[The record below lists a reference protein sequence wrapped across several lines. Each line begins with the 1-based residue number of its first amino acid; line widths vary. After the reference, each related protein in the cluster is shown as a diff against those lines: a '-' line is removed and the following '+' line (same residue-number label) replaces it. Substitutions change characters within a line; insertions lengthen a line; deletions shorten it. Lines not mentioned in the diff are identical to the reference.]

1 MKPGILPSA
10 LRRPLAAPLIALALG
25 GLLLL
30 TWIGAL
36 AAGPAPQ
43 AAPVGG
49 QQSRPAGAG
58 LVGPSQEVSVT
69 LTPEPSPT
77 PPPTETPL
85 PTPTFTPEPSPTP
98 ENRELSPGAP
108 TAAFD
113 LAITKKSIPS
123 KFKVGAGNIY
133 VISVSRTNTETINQ
147 VIVIEDYLPNGMTWT
162 PVNVGKWNCITTSTT
177 TLVSCFY
184 TENNPASFDQ
194 LQFQVSI
201 PKDIENTMFVNK
213 AVLKLDPSDADP
225 INNEDEITTELDSL
239 DLQIAKTVDT
249 TSYLTGTVSYHLVV
263 TNTGPVVGNNVWVEE
278 TFPSDLAFTSF
289 EADAGTFITTSLTT
303 GRWNIGSLPFISGT
317 NVKHITI
324 NFRPKSTASG
334 KLLSNTATV
343 KSNNFNDYNSTN
355 NSASANVVIGSLQ
368 IGKSASPT
376 SVQVG
381 EPITFTF
388 TITNPS
394 PASQSNVTIRD
405 PLHRHL
411 NIRRTPSGI
420 SGIFGNAF
428 TLSNLTIPANSVR
441 RYYLV
446 VAGSPSISNTETIT
460 NAASVSWPVGGSS
473 ISVQSNTVEMTIQ
486 PGGSIQVGKTNN
498 VTSLVAGTSI
508 SYTVSI
514 TNTGNRPVNNIVLTD
529 TLSEYLTVVS
539 VNPNGLGS
547 ASCPTTNMC
556 TLTFSNVLGAGAK
569 ASFQVGVKVA
579 SGTPANTTVY
589 NSVYGAGT
597 DDLGQATRSNATDY
611 DTVTAAPVYS
621 LLLAKTVTPQQAR
634 VDESFTFRIEIANNG
649 TNNITS
655 LVVND
660 EFPEVLDLTSVTT
673 NRGSGTLNTGSRSVT
688 VNVGT
693 LTPGQEAR
701 ITVVAKVNS
710 TATKIAT
717 YQNKARMTWNG
728 GKLASN
734 TVYFRVLPKATLP
747 NTGWGRPSA
756 GWMASNGLIRLI
768 VGLILLGGFGM
779 ALLGLAV
786 LGYSLYLR
794 ARHPLHA
801 GAYTRSGLF
810 LIVLGLFAGMLGFGV
825 YAISPGDQPAEIA
838 MLSGAK
844 PPVATQPPAQ
854 ATRTR
859 RPTPTLDEVEL
870 SAYLPT
876 PTPLA
881 LPDYPIPTPTGLPD
895 AGPQG
900 IEPDSSEVTRLVV
913 PAMGL
918 DTEVKFVPFD
928 GQNWWIGGLKQ
939 EIAWMGDT
947 SWPGLGGNTGLAGH
961 VDLANGDPGPF
972 WNLKDLKTGDQV
984 ILYTQK
990 NRYVYAVS
998 DQTVVNDYDMHV
1010 LDQTPDARLT
1020 MITCTGWDP
1029 DLSLYLQRLIVH
1041 ASLLEVHPLGE

>member
-1 MKPGILPSA
+1 MKPGIFPFA
-10 LRRPLAAPLIALALG
+10 LRRSFAAPLVALALG

-36 AAGPAPQ
+36 AAAPAPHG
-43 AAPVGG
+43 APAGV
-49 QQSRPAGAG
+49 QQDRLAGAG

-77 PPPTETPL
+77 PLPTETPL
-85 PTPTFTPEPSPTP
+85 PTPTFTPEPSATP
-98 ENRELSPGAP
+98 EKRILAPGDP
-108 TAAFD
+108 SFN
-113 LAITKKSIPS
+113 LRITKSQIPS
-123 KFKVGAGNIY
+123 FFKVGTGNIY
-133 VISVSRTNTETINQ
+133 ILSVSRVNTNTITQ
-147 VIVIEDYLPNGMTWT
+147 TVVVEDKLPDELTWT
-162 PVNVGKWNCITTSTT
+162 PANIGKWDCSTSTT
-177 TLVSCFY
+177 TVVSCFY
-184 TENNPASFDQ
+184 TENNPTAFDQ
-194 LQFQVSI
+194 LRFTVNV
-201 PKDIENTMFVNK
+201 PKDIEQTTFTNTATLRTLDADTSDNK
-213 AVLKLDPSDADP
+213 AN
-225 INNEDEITTELDSL
+225 IITTVDSL

-263 TNTGPVVGNNVWVEE
+263 TNTGPVVGNNVWVDE
-278 TFPSDLAFTSF
+278 TFPSDLTFTSS
-289 EADAGTFITTSLTT
+289 EPAGEFTVNSLTT
-303 GRWNIGSLPFISGT
+303 GRWNIGSLSPISGQ
-317 NVKHITI
+317 NVRRITL
-324 NFRPKSTASG
+324 NFTPKSTASG

-343 KSNNFNDYNSTN
+343 KSDNFNDYVPGN

-368 IGKSASPT
+368 IGKSVSATP
-376 SVQVG
+376 VQVG

-394 PASQSNVTIRD
+394 PAAQSNVTIRD

-420 SGIFGNAF
+420 SGIFGTTF
-428 TLSNLTIPANSVR
+428 TLSGLTIPANSVR
-441 RYYLV
+441 KYYLV
-446 VAGSPSISNTETIT
+446 VAGSSTISNTETIT
-460 NAASVSWPVGGSS
+460 NAASVSWPVGGST
-473 ISVQSNTVEMTIQ
+473 ISVQSNTVEMIIQ
-486 PGGSIQVGKTNN
+486 PGGSIQVGKTDN

-547 ASCPTTNMC
+547 ASCPTTNLC
-556 TLTFSNVLGAGAK
+556 TLTFSNALGAGAK

-579 SGTPANTTVY
+579 SGTPANTTVS
-589 NSVYGAGT
+589 NHVRGVGT
-597 DDLGQATRSNATDY
+597 DDLNQVTRSNATDF
-611 DTVTAAPVYS
+611 DTVTAAPIYS

-649 TNNITS
+649 TNNINS

-660 EFPEVLDLTSVTT
+660 EFPDVLDLTSVTT
-673 NRGSGTLNTGSRSVT
+673 SRGSGTLNTGSRSVT

-701 ITVVAKVNS
+701 ITIVAKVNS

-717 YQNKARMTWNG
+717 HQNKARMTWNG

-734 TVYFRVLPKATLP
+734 TVYFRVMPKATLP
-747 NTGWGRPSA
+747 NTGWGRLLA
-756 GWMASNGLIRLI
+756 GGGLTRLI
-768 VGLILLGGFGM
+768 VGLILLGGFGL

-825 YAISPGDQPAEIA
+825 NALRPADPPSEMA
-838 MLSGAK
+838 VLAGAK

-859 RPTPTLDEVEL
+859 RPTPTLNEVEL

-881 LPDYPIPTPTGLPD
+881 LPDYPIPTPTGLPE

-961 VDLANGDPGPF
+961 VDLSNGDPGPF
-972 WNLKDLKTGDQV
+972 WNLKDLKPGDQV

-990 NRYVYAVS
+990 NRYVYTVS
-998 DQTVVNDYDMHV
+998 DQTVVNDYDVGV
-1010 LDQTPDARLT
+1010 LDQTPEAKLT

-1029 DLSLYLQRLIVH
+1029 DLQLYLQRLIVH
-1041 ASLLEVHPLGE
+1041 ASLLEVHALGE